1 MRNLIMAATV
11 AASISAAHG
20 ETFAIGGVKGDSKG
34 RTVLT
39 TEPCEFK
46 MDSFQ
51 LGTNKALLGKMNRA
65 FYYTGDGMTNE
76 GCWKHDAGTVVL
88 VWPTENIMRRWPIGN
103 FKITAEGRP
112 AQAATR
118 ATWDDAK

>member
-1 MRNLIMAATV
+1 MRNLIIAATL
-11 AASISAAHG
+11 AASVSAAHAD
-20 ETFAIGGVKGDSKG
+20 TFAIGGVKGDSKG
-34 RTVLT
+34 RTILT

-51 LGTNKALLGKMNRA
+51 IGVSKATLGSMRRA
-65 FYYTGDGMTNE
+65 FYYTSDGVTNE

-88 VWPTENIMRRWPIGN
+88 VWPTENIMRRWPIAN

-118 ATWDDAK
+118 PTWDDAK